1 MKSFQ
6 QFNEDLTNLQRNLD
20 ALGRQLAPKER
31 LAARRKAAL
40 QKSKSAGDEFNK
52 KSADEV
58 EANKKRM
65 S

>member
-20 ALGRQLAPKER
+20 ALGRQLAPKQR

-40 QKSKSAGDEFNK
+40 QKSKLAGDEFNR